1 MSEEFVQLTEQLAQ
15 IKAQEDAIRAKLAE
29 SRDQVKI
36 GLIDSVRAH
45 IERYGFPVEEI
56 ASALL
61 PKSRAKRVSAQKGGT
76 REMKPAAKYRDLE
89 TGNIYSKGKVPQWLR
104 DGMLKAQLDPN
115 DKASLKTYKETKM
128 EIVDAPALEP
138 AELQTAA

>member
-76 REMKPAAKYRDLE
+76 REMKPATVYTDNE
-89 TGNIYSKGKVPQWLR
+89 TGNTYSKGRVPEWLR
-104 DGMLKAQLDPN
+104 AGMLKHQLNPDE
-115 DKASLKTYKETKM
+115 KGSLKEYKEKFMTA
-128 EIVDAPALEP
+128 VVPA
-138 AELQTAA
+138 AAQPPVAQAA